1 MTTVIT
7 NTTTNT
13 VTVTAGGSTTVVEAP
28 ATSTVTATTSGPAG
42 PAGVGF
48 VLNSAAKV
56 DKSVVYYDASS
67 NSFKADTVHT
77 TETLTDG
84 GNF

>member
-1 MTTVIT
+1 MTTVTT

-13 VTVTAGGSTTVVEAP
+13 VSITASGSTTVVQAP
-28 ATSTVTATTSGPAG
+28 STSTVTATTSGPAG
-42 PAGVGF
+42 AAGVGF
-48 VLNSAAKV
+48 VLTSTAKV